1 MITTEVLKTNDSY
14 IVVMNSYPI
23 KLIYLTLDF
32 KVIKAYDVI
41 NEKAMNKALVAARK
55 VEISEREKN
64 ECLKTVMHTINV
76 SNVLR
81 QIQLDRE

>member
-23 KLIYLTLDF
+23 KLIYLTLNF

-41 NEKAMNKALVAARK
+41 DEKAMNKALIAARK
-55 VEISEREKN
+55 MEISEREKN

-76 SNVLR
+76 SNVLK